1 MIPTIWDKKNI
12 TDCDVVELVE
22 TDLTNAW
29 YFGLVSESP
38 HAISHHVFHSII
50 IQRLALCYREVHRD
64 SKSIPVFRKV
74 LNALLDRSRCDDK
87 VSPSNIPTNI

>member
-29 YFGLVSESP
+29 YFGLVSESRTP
-38 HAISHHVFHSII
+38 SLTMRF
-50 IQRLALCYREVHRD
+50 
-64 SKSIPVFRKV
+64 IP
-74 LNALLDRSRCDDK
+74 L
-87 VSPSNIPTNI
+87 

>member
-29 YFGLVSESP
+29 YFGLASESP
-38 HAISHHVFHSII
+38 HAISHHAFHP
-50 IQRLALCYREVHRD
+50 L
-64 SKSIPVFRKV
+64 
-74 LNALLDRSRCDDK
+74 
-87 VSPSNIPTNI
+87 